1 MITSTANPRIRE
13 LVKLKKSARERMKE
27 GVFLVEGPKM
37 FREIPQNLCREV
49 YGSESFLRTE
59 EGSALLRGKGLWK
72 GSGKGPEKGSGKDSE
87 KGSGKGSEKG
97 SGKDYEKGSENG
109 FVEMVSDPV
118 FQYLSD
124 TKTPQGILA
133 VVKQQE
139 YELPDLIK
147 KETAPL
153 ILILENLQDP
163 GNLGTILRTAEAAG
177 AAGIILSSGCADIYS
192 PKVTRSTMGSI
203 FRVPFLYTDSLKETI
218 LSLKRQGVRILA
230 AHLKGSV
237 SLYEASLTG
246 AAALM
251 IGNESRGLTEEIAA
265 LSDCAVRIP
274 MSGSV
279 ESLNAAVAASIL
291 MFEARRQRMAQAYV

>member
-1 MITSTANPRIRE
+1 
-13 LVKLKKSARERMKE
+13 
-27 GVFLVEGPKM
+27 
-37 FREIPQNLCREV
+37 
-49 YGSESFLRTE
+49 
-59 EGSALLRGKGLWK
+59 
-72 GSGKGPEKGSGKDSE
+72 
-87 KGSGKGSEKG
+87 
-97 SGKDYEKGSENG
+97 
-109 FVEMVSDPV
+109 
-118 FQYLSD
+118 
-124 TKTPQGILA
+124 
-133 VVKQQE
+133 
-139 YELPDLIK
+139 
-147 KETAPL
+147 
-153 ILILENLQDP
+153 
-163 GNLGTILRTAEAAG
+163 
-177 AAGIILSSGCADIYS
+177 
-192 PKVTRSTMGSI
+192 MGSI